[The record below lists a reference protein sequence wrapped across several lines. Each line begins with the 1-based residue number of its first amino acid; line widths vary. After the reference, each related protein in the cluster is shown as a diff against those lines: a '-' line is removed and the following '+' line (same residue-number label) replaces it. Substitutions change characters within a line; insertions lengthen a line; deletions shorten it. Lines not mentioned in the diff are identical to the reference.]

1 MSSPSGTGGG
11 ALEIDGLHVHYGRV
25 QALRNLS
32 LRVHDG
38 EIVALLGNNG
48 AGKTSTL
55 ATVSGVVRAS
65 GGTIHALGQDITKE
79 HPWEIV
85 KRGIIHVPE
94 GRRIFSRMTIQENLQ
109 LGGYLTADRRLVQE
123 RIDEVYEL
131 LPLLKERR
139 NQDGGT
145 LSGGEQQ
152 MLAVGRALV
161 AGPKL
166 LMLDEP
172 SMGLAPLMVAQI
184 MELIADINRRGT
196 SVLLV
201 EQNARAALRI
211 AHRAYVVE
219 NGETTLEGPARELA
233 GDSRIVDAYHGA

>member
-1 MSSPSGTGGG
+1 MN
-11 ALEIDGLHVHYGRV
+11 ALEINHLDVHYGRI
-25 QALRNLS
+25 QALRGLS
-32 LRVHDG
+32 LRVGDG
-38 EIVALLGNNG
+38 EIVAVLGNNG

-55 ATVSGVVRAS
+55 TAVSGVVRPS
-65 GGTIHALGQDITKE
+65 SGTISALGQDITGKS
-79 HPWEIV
+79 PWTIV
-85 KRGIIHVPE
+85 GQGIIHVPE
-94 GRRIFSRMTIQENLQ
+94 GRRIFSRLSIHENLQ
-109 LGGYLTADRRLVQE
+109 LGGYLVRDRDTVEE
-123 RIDEVYEL
+123 RIGDVYDL
-131 LPLLKERR
+131 LPVLAQRR

-172 SMGLAPLMVAQI
+172 SMGLAPLVVVQI
-184 MELIADINRRGT
+184 MEVIADINRRGT

-219 NGETTLEGPARELA
+219 SGATTLEGSAADLA
-233 GDSRIVDAYHGA
+233 ADSRVIDAYLGA